1 MSSSCKSFTRVSWG
15 RFSCHCDRGTVLLTR
30 DAHSCEYDNNGNIVY
45 VNTSRVKPDMTAQPD
60 TVQRTREEKFRW
72 DEENRLTALSQN
84 GYVSHYWYD
93 ANGERDKRT
102 VLCHTFWDKMASQ
115 YIQENTNSIH
125 QIMELLLFKIIL
137 QDIHIL
143 EVKLQAPILMH
154 VEQTTK
160 EIALFLG
167 QKTL

>member
-1 MSSSCKSFTRVSWG
+1 M
-15 RFSCHCDRGTVLLTR
+15 
-30 DAHSCEYDNNGNIVY
+30 
-45 VNTSRVKPDMTAQPD
+45 VNS
-60 TVQRTREEKFRW
+60 
-72 DEENRLTALSQN
+72 
-84 GYVSHYWYD
+84 
-93 ANGERDKRT
+93 
-102 VLCHTFWDKMASQ
+102 FWDKMASQ

-143 EVKLQAPILMH
+143 EVKPQAPILMY

-167 QKTL
+167 QKNIIIITNNHVERN